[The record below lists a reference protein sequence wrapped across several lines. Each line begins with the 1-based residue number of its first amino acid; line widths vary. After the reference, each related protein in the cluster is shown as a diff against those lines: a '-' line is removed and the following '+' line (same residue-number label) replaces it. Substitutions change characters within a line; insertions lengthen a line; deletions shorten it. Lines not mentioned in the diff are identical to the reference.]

1 MILSREISSIK
12 WRIVVIRFMG
22 FCVNIKGVVIFR
34 RENRL
39 IHLLN

>member
-22 FCVNIKGVVIFR
+22 FCVNIKGVIFR